1 MALSHFANLIE
12 QHNDE
17 LLVLETWDNV
27 KPYDKAI
34 NIEVPMVPRLMRYF
48 VNISIDIVHFLLYKF

>member
-17 LLVLETWDNV
+17 LVLETWDKV
-27 KPYDKAI
+27 KPYDKAT
-34 NIEVPMVPRLMRYF
+34 NIEVWHV
-48 VNISIDIVHFLLYKF
+48 